1 MFIPLVDVLR
11 CVKPHDD
18 TWLVASIERADE
30 RDIISGMLGCPICF
44 AEYPIRDGVVFFTEQ
59 APAPDYAAP
68 MEDDAMRLA
77 AALDLT
83 DARMT
88 AVLHGAW
95 GAHAALLRGISPVQL
110 LLVNPPPGMS
120 SGDGVSIVRAEHAPI
135 AHGAVNA
142 VAVDAHANPEMLA
155 SLRASLRAGGRMLG
169 PVSVPVPDGLI
180 ELARDDEVWVAEL
193 SAGEATSRP
202 IGLTRRMHQP

>member
-18 TWLVASIERADE
+18 TWLVASIERADD
-30 RDIISGMLGCPICF
+30 RDIVTGMLGCPICF
-44 AEYPIRDGVVFFTEQ
+44 AEYPIREGAVVFSEQ
-59 APAPDYAAP
+59 APVPAYRTPS
-68 MEDDAMRLA
+68 EHDAIRLA

-88 AVLHGAW
+88 AVLQGAW
-95 GAHAALLRGISPVQL
+95 GTHAPILRGIAPAQL
-110 LLVNPPPGMS
+110 LLVNPPQGIS
-120 SGDGVSIVRAEHAPI
+120 SGDGVSIVRADHAPI

-142 VAVDAHANPEMLA
+142 VAVDASASQAMID
-155 SLRASLRAGGRMLG
+155 SLRAALRAGGRMLG
-169 PVSVPVPDGLI
+169 PVSVAIPEGLS
-180 ELARDDEVWVAEL
+180 ELARDDEVWVAER

-202 IGLTRRMHQP
+202 IGLSRRPK